1 MKKIITM
8 LVLILVLITACSPVK
23 NTQETAS
30 DTKVSQPVADELQ
43 DYETLKNYRWG
54 AHVENSQDEL
64 ILAKYALT
72 GWIRYGVDLN
82 SMKPEAC
89 LTNRG
94 RLLLKTL

>member
-43 DYETLKNYRWG
+43 DYETLNKELNTDDLD
-54 AHVENSQDEL
+54 SLDQDL
-64 ILAKYALT
+64 DFSDI
-72 GWIRYGVDLN
+72 
-82 SMKPEAC
+82 
-89 LTNRG
+89 
-94 RLLLKTL
+94 